1 MDSQELIGR
10 FGEKIGISLSLE
22 DGACAFEA
30 DGSLITINDLPEVGA
45 IALSGD
51 LGEPP
56 RSASKRSTGRSSKRT
71 TSSAKPR
78 GPRSRSIRTPAVSRF
93 ASPCPPR
100 SSTKTRSSERWSAS

>member
-30 DGSLITINDLPEVGA
+30 DGSLITINDLPEIGA

-56 RSASKRSTGRSSKRT
+56 
-71 TSSAKPR
+71 P
-78 GPRSRSIRTPAVSRF
+78 
-93 ASPCPPR
+93 
-100 SSTKTRSSERWSAS
+100 